1 MVDVESQAHTESA
14 KALAAIGIVSKIGW
28 THLLL
33 LSVINRR
40 TVVLAAT
47 GPKAPIPPEAW
58 VRRVAVPGGH

>member
-14 KALAAIGIVSKIGW
+14 RGLAAIGIISKIGG